1 MMENESKQS
10 PGQGRAPGGQS
21 RRDFLKSGTLAGAAG
36 LLTPACG
43 PDQAGKRGSTTGR
56 PITPEPDDIVLE
68 NRQARLI
75 IGPDGT
81 ARSLRHKDTGQECL
95 APGSATPA
103 FSVTQYR
110 PYENELQL
118 RYPAK
123 SRTFP
128 VRSVRRQGDRLL
140 LEFELVDHEVTLRM
154 GVTDDYFSFAVE
166 KIESATKPG
175 FRQKR
180 PTPLDEVCLL
190 QLPVRN
196 REHFGEW
203 LNVQWDNS
211 VAVCLLG
218 TDPYPRIDGL
228 ERDGYHLMQAAAVRG
243 VKLEGV
249 GAALIVTGAERI
261 LDGVARVEKDFDL
274 PDGVES
280 RRRPEYSYSYYWVS
294 DVSPANIDL
303 HLEYARRGGFRT
315 FMIYYTA
322 FAPNP
327 GHYRFRKDR
336 YPRGMRDLQQVVRK
350 IEDAGLIPG
359 LHHHYNKAIGQDPY
373 ITPRPDPRLNLK
385 RTFTLAGAINAGQTV
400 IEVEENPEGCDL
412 DSAVKV
418 LKLDEELVEYDSY
431 ATERPYRF
439 LGCRRGA
446 LGTRA
451 RPHRSGGKF
460 GLLGEVAGVVGV
472 YDQRTGIQEEVSR
485 RLGKLYGQAGF
496 RFAYFDGAEDVP
508 PPYWYNVSRAQW
520 LTWKQMKPG
529 PLFAEGACKAH
540 FSWHI
545 LTRGNAFD
553 IFRPEV
559 MKDATRAH
567 PGEEAPRIAK
577 DFTGLNYGWIDYWE
591 PSAETMGT
599 QPDMLEFVTSRA
611 AAWDCPI
618 SFRGRLELFSRHPRT
633 PDNLEVLRRW
643 EEARASRW
651 LTPAHREALKNLD
664 QEHTLLLSANGDFE
678 LAPCWRIERPG
689 SGDDRLRA
697 FFFEHRGSSW
707 VLYWHTAGS
716 GRAELE
722 LAGDRLRLW
731 RDPGKGR
738 VAFDST
744 GGRVVLPV
752 EGRRFLECP
761 GLSREKVSRA
771 FREAR
776 LV

>member
-1 MMENESKQS
+1 MEKEGKRN
-10 PGQGRAPGGQS
+10 PGEGRKPGGQS

-36 LLTPACG
+36 LLTPGCG
-43 PDQAGKRGSTTGR
+43 LEKAGRLVSTAGR
-56 PITPEPDDIVLE
+56 PVTPGPEDIVLE

-75 IGPDGT
+75 IGPDGM
-81 ARSLRHKDTGQECL
+81 ARSLWHKGTGQECL
-95 APGSATPA
+95 APGTATPV

-128 VRSVRRQGDRLL
+128 VRSVRRKGDRLL
-140 LEFELVDHEVTLRM
+140 LEFELVDHEVTLKTR
-154 GVTDDYFSFAVE
+154 VTEDYFSFAVE
-166 KIESATKPG
+166 KIESARKPG

-190 QLPVRN
+190 QLPVRD
-196 REHFGEW
+196 RKYFGEW
-203 LNVQWDNS
+203 LNVQWDES
-211 VAVCLLG
+211 VAVCVLG

-228 ERDGYHLMQAAAVRG
+228 ERDGYHLMQAAAVRE

-249 GAALIVTGAERI
+249 GAALIVTGTERI
-261 LDGVARVEKDFDL
+261 LDGVAQVEKDFNL
-274 PDGVES
+274 PNGVES
-280 RRRPEYSYSYYWVS
+280 RRRKEYSYSYYWVS
-294 DVSPANIDL
+294 DVTPGNIDV
-303 HLEYARRGGFRT
+303 HLEHAKRGGFRT

-322 FAPNP
+322 FAPDP

-336 YPRGMRDLQQVVRK
+336 YPGGMRDLQQIVRK
-350 IEDAGLIPG
+350 IKDAGLIPG
-359 LHHHYNKAIGQDPY
+359 LHHHYNKAFGQDPY
-373 ITPRPDPRLNLK
+373 VTPRPDPRLNLR
-385 RTFTLAGAINAGQTV
+385 RTFTLAGAMDAGQTT
-400 IEVEENPEGCDL
+400 IEVEENPKGCDL

-418 LKLDEELVEYDSY
+418 LKLDDELVEYASY
-431 ATERPYRF
+431 TTEPPYRF
-439 LGCRRGA
+439 LGCSRGFF
-446 LGTRA
+446 GTRA
-451 RPHRSGGKF
+451 SRHERGRKF
-460 GLLGEVAGVVGV
+460 GLLGEVAGVIGV
-472 YDQRTGIQEEVSR
+472 YDQKTSIQQEVAQ
-485 RLGKLYGQAGF
+485 RLGRLYAEAGF
-496 RFAYFDGAEDVP
+496 QFAYFDGAEDVP
-508 PPYWYNVSRAQW
+508 PPYWFNVSRAQW
-520 LTWKQMKPG
+520 LTWKQMKPS
-529 PLFAEGACKAH
+529 PLFSEGACKSH

-567 PGEEAPRIAK
+567 PGEEAPRIAR
-577 DFTGLNYGWIDYWE
+577 DFTGLNYGWIDYWKPGE
-591 PSAETMGT
+591 ETIGT

-643 EEARASRW
+643 EEVRVSRW

-664 QEHTLLLSANGDFE
+664 QEHTLLLTASGEFE
-678 LAPCWRIERPG
+678 LAPCWQIEQAG

-697 FFFEHRGSSW
+697 FFFEHRGASW
-707 VLYWHTAGS
+707 VVYWHTAGS
-716 GRAELE
+716 GRAELP
-722 LAGDRLRLW
+722 LSGDGLRLW
-731 RDPGKGR
+731 QDPGTR
-738 VAFDST
+738 SLAFRST

-752 EGRRFLECP
+752 EGRRYLECP
-761 GLSREKVSRA
+761 GLSREQVSRA

-776 LV
+776 LT

>member
-1 MMENESKQS
+1 MTEKEAKPS
-10 PGQGRAPGGQS
+10 PGGGRAPGGQS

-43 PDQAGKRGSTTGR
+43 LEQAGKRGSTTGR
-56 PITPEPDDIVLE
+56 PITPGPDDIVLE

-75 IGPDGT
+75 IGSDGI
-81 ARSLRHKDTGQECL
+81 ARSLWHKQTGQECL
-95 APGSATPA
+95 APGTAAPA

-128 VRSVRRQGDRLL
+128 VRSVRREGDRLL
-140 LEFELVDHEVTLRM
+140 LEFELVDHEITLRI
-154 GVTDDYFSFAVE
+154 GVTEDYFSFSVE
-166 KIESATKPG
+166 KIESAKKPG

-190 QLPVRN
+190 QLPVRD
-196 REHFGEW
+196 RKHFGEW
-203 LNVQWDNS
+203 LNVQWDDS

-218 TDPYPRIDGL
+218 TDPHPRIDGL
-228 ERDGYHLMQAAAVRG
+228 ERDGYHLM
-243 VKLEGV
+243 
-249 GAALIVTGAERI
+249 
-261 LDGVARVEKDFDL
+261 
-274 PDGVES
+274 
-280 RRRPEYSYSYYWVS
+280 RRRRREYPYSYYWVS
-294 DVSPANIDL
+294 DVTPDNIDL

-336 YPRGMRDLQQVVRK
+336 YPGGIRDLQRIVRK

-385 RTFTLAGAINAGQTV
+385 RTFTLAGALDASQTA

-418 LKLDEELVEYDSY
+418 LKLEEELVEYGSF
-431 ATERPYRF
+431 TTQRPFRF
-439 LGCRRGA
+439 MGCRRGA

-451 RPHRSGGKF
+451 RRHRQGRKF

-472 YDQRTGIQEEVSR
+472 YDQKTGIQEEVAQ
-485 RLGKLYGQAGF
+485 RLGKLYGRAGF

-508 PPYWYNVSRAQW
+508 PPYWFNVSRAQW
-520 LTWKQMKPG
+520 LTWRQMKPG
-529 PLFAEGACKAH
+529 PLFAEGACKSH

-567 PGEEAPRIAK
+567 PCEEAPRIAK

-643 EEARASRW
+643 EEVRVNRW

-664 QEHTLLLSANGDFE
+664 QEHTLLLTASGEFE
-678 LAPCWRIERPG
+678 LAPCRQIERAG
-689 SGDDRLRA
+689 GDRLRA
-697 FFFEHRGSSW
+697 FYFEHQGASW
-707 VLYWHTAGS
+707 VVYWHTAGS
-716 GRAELE
+716 GRVELE
-722 LAGDRLRLW
+722 LPGDGLRLW
-731 RDPGKGR
+731 RDPGKGP
-738 VAFDST
+738 VAFRST
-744 GGRVVLPV
+744 GGRVVLPA
-752 EGRRFLECP
+752 EGRRYLECP
-761 GLSREKVSRA
+761 GLSREEIVRA
-771 FREAR
+771 FREAG
-776 LV
+776 LT